1 MNGHPISDK
10 YDVFKMNVAIVH
22 VINPAYKSVA
32 NKDLNGGFGT
42 KDHYGNSFTSKILMR
57 VKKKGV
63 RLPIIGLA
71 FLQAILKEKGSHVNY
86 FEENLPTSDA
96 KFDLILVYGSII
108 DYVHEN
114 KAAESLRIR
123 FPHAKLGFVG
133 PFPSQCPELFPNADF
148 ILIGEPEAF
157 FMNDF
162 TGLDQLNGKVKVT
175 SLTDME
181 ALPSPDY
188 DGFPVSKYNYRPL
201 INKSPFLV
209 LQASKG
215 CPYSCRFYCVYGEA
229 QGPKIRQRSA
239 KKVVDDME
247 LLQKKYKIK
256 GIQFRDPL
264 FGVNKNFI
272 SAFVEELRQRQVKI
286 IWGMETRLDLL
297 NEESLTNMYDVGL
310 RNINVGIETFDA
322 GIAKNNRRLL
332 VEETHQD
339 KIVAFC
345 KKKGI
350 NVSAFYVLAMEGDTM
365 KTMENTLQHAIQLN
379 TITARFS
386 ISTPYPGTGYFHQ
399 LKMDNRLLT
408 ENFESYDQFT
418 LVYKQQNLDPSQVN
432 SFMDRAYRKYYF
444 RPSYIFMFAK
454 WWLRSFLS
462 RA

>member
-1 MNGHPISDK
+1 MNQ
-10 YDVFKMNVAIVH
+10 FKMNVAIVH
-22 VINPAYKSVA
+22 VINPNIQSAAS
-32 NKDLNGGFGT
+32 KDLNGGFGT
-42 KDHYGNSFTSKILMR
+42 RDHYGESFTSKILMK
-57 VKKKGV
+57 VKKRGV
-63 RLPIIGLA
+63 RIPVISLA
-71 FLQAILKEKGSHVNY
+71 FLQAILKEKGSYVRY
-86 FEENLPTSDA
+86 FEENLPGTDT
-96 KFDLILVYGSII
+96 KFDLILIYGSIV
-108 DYVHEN
+108 DYLYEN
-114 KAAESLRIR
+114 KVAESLRAK
-123 FPHAKLGFVG
+123 FPHAKLGFIG
-133 PFPSQCPELFPNADF
+133 PFPSQFPGHFPNSDF

-162 TGLDQLNGKVKVT
+162 TGLDQLNGNVKVT

-239 KKVVDDME
+239 KKVVDDIE
-247 LLQKKYKIK
+247 LLQKKYKVK
-256 GIQFRDPL
+256 GVQFRDPL

-272 SAFVEELRQRQVKI
+272 SGFVEELRRRQVKI

-297 NEESLTNMYDVGL
+297 DEEYLTDMFDVGL
-310 RNINVGIETFDA
+310 RNINVGIETFNAD
-322 GIAKNNRRLL
+322 IAKNNRRLL
-332 VEETHQD
+332 VEQTHQD
-339 KIVAFC
+339 KIVMFC

-350 NVSAFYVLAMEGDTM
+350 NVSAFYVLAMEGDTI
-365 KTMENTLQHAIQLN
+365 KTMENTLQHAMQLN

-386 ISTPYPGTGYFHQ
+386 ISTPYPGTGYYHQ

-418 LVYKQQNLDPSQVN
+418 LVYKQKNLDPAQVN
-432 SFMDRAYRKYYF
+432 SFMDKAYRKYYF
-444 RPSYIFMFAK
+444 RTSYIFMFVK
-454 WWLRSFLS
+454 WWLRSFLI